1 MFVRASKARVQ
12 PETYRQLQHGCESL
26 HLPWLCP
33 ALYRVSS
40 RPRES
45 STSPNRKLSRRN
57 SLLSILTT
65 PHLKRRGFASAA
77 PGVFQTA
84 QDDFVPFENLQ
95 RYHQPVPVVRRPWLE
110 QSSMSMPD
118 FDPRHLTIINEALTS
133 QPPKLRSVNAISGE
147 VSDIIQTMHACVQ
160 VGRLERAALMMRRL
174 NNIYKPDTS
183 ELLAVHNEYLR
194 ELVHKIVQTKDQTMV
209 KDIHKWFELDLR
221 GVGVIPDAST
231 YALMIQAAL
240 QELNTKKGNRTI
252 KRYILLADEA
262 GVRDEAFSILQI
274 LCNDQDFGRI
284 AQVSMAANRRRKG

>member
-12 PETYRQLQHGCESL
+12 PETYRQWQYGSENL

-33 ALYRVSS
+33 ALYKLSS
-40 RPRES
+40 RPRKT
-45 STSPNRKLSRRN
+45 STLPNCKLPRRN
-57 SLLSILTT
+57 SFLSIPTI
-65 PHLKRRGFASAA
+65 PNIKQSGFASAA

-95 RYHQPVPVVRRPWLE
+95 RYHQPVPVARRPWLE
-110 QSSMSMPD
+110 QSSVSMPD

-174 NNIYKPDTS
+174 NDIYKPDTS

-194 ELVHKIVQTKDQTMV
+194 ELVQKITQTKDQTIV

-240 QELNTKKGNRTI
+240 QESNTKRGNRTI
-252 KRYILLADEA
+252 KRYVLLADEA

-284 AQVSMAANRRRKG
+284 AQVSMVASRRRKS

>member
-1 MFVRASKARVQ
+1 MSTLRNWK
-12 PETYRQLQHGCESL
+12 
-26 HLPWLCP
+26 LP
-33 ALYRVSS
+33 
-40 RPRES
+40 
-45 STSPNRKLSRRN
+45 RRN
-57 SLLSILTT
+57 SFSIPRTSNINQ
-65 PHLKRRGFASAA
+65 RGFASAA
-77 PGVFQTA
+77 PGIYQTA
-84 QDDFVPFENLQ
+84 QDDFVPFENMQ
-95 RYHQPVPVVRRPWLE
+95 RYHQPVPIARRPWLE
-110 QSSMSMPD
+110 QSSMSIPD
-118 FDPRHLTIINEALTS
+118 FDPRHLMIINEALTS

-194 ELVHKIVQTKDQTMV
+194 ELVLKIAQTKDQTMV

-240 QELNTKKGNRTI
+240 QDSNTKRGIRTM

-262 GVRDEAFSILQI
+262 GLRDEAFSILQI
-274 LCNDQDFGRI
+274 LCNDQDFGKI
-284 AQVSMAANRRRKG
+284 AQVSMAADGRIKS